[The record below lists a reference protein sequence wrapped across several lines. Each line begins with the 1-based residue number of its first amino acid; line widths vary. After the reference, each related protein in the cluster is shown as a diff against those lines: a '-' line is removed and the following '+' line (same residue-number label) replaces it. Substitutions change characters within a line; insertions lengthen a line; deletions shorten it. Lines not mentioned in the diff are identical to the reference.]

1 MTSLPAKPAFSS
13 MSPYWLA
20 SRDIFQTMRR
30 LGAQNPLAIAA
41 LANADLE
48 SGFHTNIIGDH
59 GTAFSIWQWHWSP
72 RGERILHDYG
82 IDVRT
87 EKNIVAITGALMWEI
102 STVRAYAPAFAAMK
116 TAKTANEAAGIFCS
130 VIEGAGAPNAKERR
144 EIDATWWSVAIAK
157 HPEFFALQP
166 DP

>member
-20 SRDIFQTMRR
+20 ARDIFQTMRR

-41 LANADLE
+41 LANADME
-48 SGFHTNIIGDH
+48 SAFHTNVVGDK
-59 GTAFSIWQWHWSP
+59 GTAFNLWQWHAD
-72 RGERILHDYG
+72 RAERIAENTG
-82 IDVRT
+82 IDVKS
-87 EKNIVAITGALMWEI
+87 EHSIPKVVSALWWEM
-102 STVRAYAPAFAAMK
+102 THVKAYAHAFDLMDI
-116 TAKTANEAAGIFCS
+116 AKTANEAAGLFCQY
-130 VIEGAGAPNAKERR
+130 IEGAGAPNAKERR
-144 EIDATWWSVAIAK
+144 ELDASWWSVAVAK